1 MYPSAP
7 QITILPVFVP
17 LAKPLTCLSLVTFPK
32 PTAAP
37 FAATAF
43 TLPAVPSAFKR
54 YPSVNVLESLY
65 RAFFTSVVPNFSQVV
80 VAVAEE
86 ASAVATHSDP
96 SAVTTY
102 TSPFLAPFIAFN
114 VVSEATV
121 PLNFITVPKPLIK
134 SRA

>member
-1 MYPSAP
+1 MYPSVP
-7 QITILPVFVP
+7 QVTIWPAVVP
-17 LAKPLTCLSLVTFPK
+17 LAKPLTCLLLVTFPK

-43 TLPAVPSAFKR
+43 TLPAVPSAFKIS
-54 YPSVNVLESLY
+54 PSLNVLESLY

-80 VAVAEE
+80 VAVSEE

-102 TSPFLAPFIAFN
+102 TSPFLAPLIAFN
-114 VVSEATV
+114 AVSLSTV
-121 PLNFITVPKPLIK
+121 PMNVITVPRPLIK
-134 SRA
+134 PSA

>member
-1 MYPSAP
+1 M
-7 QITILPVFVP
+7 
-17 LAKPLTCLSLVTFPK
+17 TCLLLVTFPK

-37 FAATAF
+37 FAATDF
-43 TLPAVPSAFKR
+43 TLPSVPSAFKR
-54 YPSVNVLESLY
+54 YPFPKAVSSLY
-65 RAFFTSVVPNFSQVV
+65 KGFATSVVPNFSQVV

-102 TSPFLAPFIAFN
+102 TSPFLAPLIAFN
-114 VVSEATV
+114 AVSSAIV